1 MLVYSSDMPTSSK
14 SRKTVRRSISLS
26 KEVDRKVQSLARHK
40 NFSANRVLEDLIETG
55 LEAKEAERL
64 RFFDLAER
72 LRTLENEAEIEQVK
86 RELAR
91 MTFGG

>member
-1 MLVYSSDMPTSSK
+1 M
-14 SRKTVRRSISLS
+14 RRSISLS